1 MELEIVPLI
10 EDNELLEVLERQESL
25 TEKRRA

>member
-10 EDNELLEVLERQESL
+10 EDNELREVFDRQEAR
-25 TEKRRA
+25 TDKGIA